1 MLGNMSEW
9 HGNNAADAA
18 ADAANGVLSGI
29 VSGTAA
35 DGTAA
40 DGIMNG
46 SIANG
51 IAADGIV
58 NENNTNGSIANGS
71 IANTNITNGGITN
84 DSARQRMPRTVAES
98 GQVLLLDSVGST
110 NTALRELI
118 AGDAPQGRSHWP
130 FAEATVAVVAA
141 DRQTAGRGR
150 LDHVWSSAIDDASAA
165 AVRSFTVSFAM
176 RVPAGII
183 HDVRVGG
190 WVQMI
195 AGLAARDAVVAAVS
209 QELGVAGDSG
219 AAKCAGAHDTV
230 IPDVS
235 ATRLVKHDSSCD
247 VADRGVERQAGGV
260 MPSDAVRLKWPND
273 LFCCGRKLGG
283 ILAEM
288 VVLDDDPD
296 AVAVIVGIGINLDVP
311 ADRLPTAQSTSLSL
325 MWSGLTGRGA
335 VLRDA
340 IAAGMVRG
348 MRSRLGSFVVDPDSA
363 TPALADE
370 MRSVCW
376 TLGRPVE
383 VHYTDGETLRGTAVG
398 LNDDASLSVRDAD
411 GTLHVVTT
419 GDVGVL

>member
-1 MLGNMSEW
+1 M
-9 HGNNAADAA
+9 
-18 ADAANGVLSGI
+18 ANGVLSGI
-29 VSGTAA
+29 ASGTVAGGTA
-35 DGTAA
+35 TDSTAA
-40 DGIMNG
+40 DGI
-46 SIANG
+46 
-51 IAADGIV
+51 
-58 NENNTNGSIANGS
+58 TNGSI
-71 IANTNITNGGITN
+71 TN
-84 DSARQRMPRTVAES
+84 DNARQRMPRTVAES

-110 NTALRELI
+110 NTALRKLI

-130 FAEATVAVVAA
+130 FADATVAVVAA

-165 AVRSFTVSFAM
+165 AVRSFTVSFVM
-176 RVPAGII
+176 RMPAGII
-183 HDVRVGG
+183 HDASVGG
-190 WVQMI
+190 WLQMI

-209 QELGVAGDSG
+209 QHLGAAGVAGDAG
-219 AAKCAGAHDTV
+219 GTGVAEAAQRIGAHDTALLDACAAGRV
-230 IPDVS
+230 D
-235 ATRLVKHDSSCD
+235 HDSSCD
-247 VADRGVERQAGGV
+247 AADRSEERQTGDA
-260 MPSDAVRLKWPND
+260 MPNEALRLKWPND

-296 AVAVIVGIGINLDVP
+296 AVAVIVGIGVNLDVP

-340 IAAGMVRG
+340 IAAGIVRG
-348 MRSRLGSFVVDPDSA
+348 MRSRLGVFLADPDSA

-383 VHYTDGETLRGTAVG
+383 VHYTDGETLRGTAVA
-398 LNDDASLSVRDAD
+398 LNDDASLSVRDTD

>member
-1 MLGNMSEW
+1 MRRPMLGNMSEW

-18 ADAANGVLSGI
+18 AGAANGVSSGI
-29 VSGTAA
+29 ANGTAA
-35 DGTAA
+35 NGTVAGGTAA
-40 DGIMNG
+40 GGIMNG
-46 SIANG
+46 S
-51 IAADGIV
+51 
-58 NENNTNGSIANGS
+58 
-71 IANTNITNGGITN
+71 ITN

-110 NTALRELI
+110 NTALRKLI

-130 FAEATVAVVAA
+130 FADATVAVVAA

-176 RVPAGII
+176 RVPAGVI
-183 HDVRVGG
+183 HDARVGG

-209 QELGVAGDSG
+209 QHLGAAGVAG
-219 AAKCAGAHDTV
+219 AAQCIGAHDTALL
-230 IPDVS
+230 D
-235 ATRLVKHDSSCD
+235 ACAAGRDDHDSSCD
-247 VADRGVERQAGGV
+247 AADRGEERQTGDA
-260 MPSDAVRLKWPND
+260 MPNEALRLKWPND

-296 AVAVIVGIGINLDVP
+296 AVAVIVGIGVNLDVP
-311 ADRLPTAQSTSLSL
+311 VDRLPTAQSTSLSL
-325 MWSGLTGRGA
+325 MWSGLAGLGA
-335 VLRDA
+335 VMRDA
-340 IAAGMVRG
+340 IAAGVVRG
-348 MRSRLGSFVVDPDSA
+348 MRSRLGVFLADPDSA

-383 VHYTDGETLRGTAVG
+383 VHYTDGETLRGTAVA